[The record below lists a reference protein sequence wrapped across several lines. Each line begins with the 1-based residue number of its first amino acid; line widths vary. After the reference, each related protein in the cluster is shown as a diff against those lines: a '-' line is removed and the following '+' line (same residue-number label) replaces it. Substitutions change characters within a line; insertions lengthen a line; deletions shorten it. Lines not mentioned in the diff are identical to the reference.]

1 MFFLVLK
8 PLLLTFSPRWHD
20 QLSGITY
27 FDWPDPAN
35 LIPLAGYD
43 NGTVDYF
50 RGLNYNVSYQNPYS
64 TSTSHAIARLPN
76 GEWLAASDPRKPAGR
91 GQAF

>member
-1 MFFLVLK
+1 MCFADVY
-8 PLLLTFSPRWHD
+8 SPRWHD

-27 FDWPDPAN
+27 FDWLDSDRP
-35 LIPLAGYD
+35 LPLAGYD
-43 NGTVDYF
+43 NGTADF
-50 RGLNYNVSYQNPYS
+50 FKGRGYNVSYQDPYS
-64 TSTSHAIARLPN
+64 TSTSHAIARLPS